1 MITINKKISSLQNVF
16 KIMKMKKETAFHQ
29 MKMGV
34 TKQLFRAKLYLKL
47 KPKYSPH
54 VIDAIATAVT

>member
-1 MITINKKISSLQNVF
+1 
-16 KIMKMKKETAFHQ
+16 MKMKKETAFHQ